1 MLAEVVLKDEISIS
15 GFKDLYQFFMIL
27 KARKCSFYVSFG
39 DGADQNLADYRL
51 REVAY
56 KPSKL
61 KSPSNNDVTLVLE
74 PLSEPDF
81 KAIIETEDNLRVEFF
96 HEGRV
101 HFFDI
106 SIGVVSSCEFGLG
119 FSTKL
124 PDQVSVKERR
134 DILHLPAARDA
145 TISMSIGGQ
154 PVDVVDLSGGGA
166 SVLIPHANLHDIEI
180 GKAIKHIVIKVDSFE
195 GKASAEVRN
204 MRFHASGLKLV
215 VGLRFIFFGSN
226 DEDDL
231 LHLVKKKSASLSRK
245 EAISS

>member
-1 MLAEVVLKDEISIS
+1 VLAEVVLKEEINIS
-15 GFKDLYQFFMIL
+15 GFKDLYKFFMTL

-51 REVAY
+51 QDVVYE
-56 KPSKL
+56 PGKL
-61 KSPSNNDVTLVLE
+61 TSPSNNDVALVLE

-81 KAIIETEDNLRVEFF
+81 KAIVEAQDNLRVEFF

-101 HFFDI
+101 NYFDI
-106 SIGVVSSCEFGLG
+106 QVGVVSSFEYGLG
-119 FSTKL
+119 FSAKL
-124 PDQVSVKERR
+124 PDQVSVKAPR

-145 TISMSIGGQ
+145 TISMNIGGQ

-166 SVLIPHANLHDIEI
+166 SVLIPQANLNDIEI
-180 GKAIKHIVIKVDSFE
+180 GKAIRHIVIKVDGFE

-204 MRFHASGLKLV
+204 MRFHANGLKLV

-226 DEDDL
+226 DEDEL